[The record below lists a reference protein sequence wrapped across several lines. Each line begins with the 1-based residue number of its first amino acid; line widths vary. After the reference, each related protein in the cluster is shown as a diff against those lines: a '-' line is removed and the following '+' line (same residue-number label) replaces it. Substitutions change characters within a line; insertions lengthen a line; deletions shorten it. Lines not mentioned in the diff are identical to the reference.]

1 MHGTM
6 LKNTQF
12 WILLGLVGLAVFMVA
27 EPSSAVTSA
36 AYGLKLWA
44 AVVVPA
50 LLPFFIVAELLVSM
64 GLVRFWEYCSN
75 RLCSRFSPAGMQF
88 AGHCH
93 GFYGFPVGALLT
105 RRLYDQ
111 AAERGASRTPGVL
124 Q

>member
-44 AVVVPA
+44 TVVVPA

-64 GLVRFWEYCSN
+64 GLVRFFGSIARTGYAAD
-75 RLCSRFSPAGMQF
+75 FSPAGMQF

-93 GFYGFPVGALLT
+93 GFYLGVSGWCSV
-105 RRLYDQ
+105 DQ
-111 AAERGASRTPGVL
+111 AFI
-124 Q
+124 